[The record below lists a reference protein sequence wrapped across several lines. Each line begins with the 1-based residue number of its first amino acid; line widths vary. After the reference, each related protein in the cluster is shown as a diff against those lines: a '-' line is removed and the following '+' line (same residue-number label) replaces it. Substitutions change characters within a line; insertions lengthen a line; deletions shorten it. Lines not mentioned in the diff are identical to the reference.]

1 MNTNYLV
8 VTTAVVL
15 SITACSTPNP
25 SPQSALTAPRVASQ
39 TQLPPVTAAQPEAE
53 RTLDRAKESL
63 AKIGADGNV
72 QEQPYGLAQSAPPK
86 SLAKREVAGP
96 VLRALPQHYPQ
107 KFISPMEV
115 DTWHRPADV
124 VDRENYAHLSDNPIK
139 RAVEAPVST
148 FSIDVDTS
156 SYSNVRRMLN
166 TGQLPTHDAVRV
178 EELVNYFGY
187 DYPAPTNKLHPFKV
201 TTELG
206 PNPWNPQATLLQ
218 IGIKGY
224 EVPASQIPAANFTF
238 LIDVSG
244 SMDSPDKLELLKT
257 SMKLLVN
264 ELRPQDHVAIVVYAG
279 AAGVVLEPTAGDQ
292 KARIIAALGRLRAG
306 GSTNGGAG
314 IQLAY
319 SIAQQM
325 FVPSGINRIILASDG
340 DYNVGT
346 VNFEALKSLVEEK
359 RKSGISL
366 TTLGF
371 GSGNYN
377 DQLLEQLADAGNG
390 NAAYID
396 NLNEGRKVLVEQMS
410 STMMT
415 IAKDVK
421 IQIEFNPDV
430 VSEYRLIGYENRVL
444 AREDFNNDQIDAGE
458 LGAGHTVTALYEV
471 VLAGSGGEHVDA
483 LRYHAPTEPKAVR
496 SNELAFLRLRYKAPG
511 SEVSQLIE
519 TPIAASDIR
528 LDFKS
533 ASERYRFS
541 AAVAGFGQLLRG
553 GKYTGTFNY
562 SDVLNV
568 ARAARGA
575 DPFGY
580 RGEFVSLVGLAQ
592 TLAVKTARSER

>member
-1 MNTNYLV
+1 MNYSYLA
-8 VTTAVVL
+8 VTTAVVIAI
-15 SITACSTPNP
+15 SACSTPNP
-25 SPQSALTAPRVASQ
+25 LPHSETTAVHTEPQST
-39 TQLPPVTAAQPEAE
+39 LPPASPAKPDEVRKSTGEEEKFAE
-53 RTLDRAKESL
+53 LNSAGSVRDQLSR
-63 AKIGADGNV
+63 
-72 QEQPYGLAQSAPPK
+72 LAQSAMPK
-86 SLAKREVAGP
+86 VLEKREFEIQEAQARSPDFRQRFFAPIEVGP
-96 VLRALPQHYPQ
+96 WQAP
-107 KFISPMEV
+107 
-115 DTWHRPADV
+115 V
-124 VDRENYAHLSDNPIK
+124 VDRENYAHLNDNPIK
-139 RAVEAPVST
+139 RAAETPVST

-156 SYSNVRRMLN
+156 AYSNMRRLLN
-166 TGQLPTHDAVRV
+166 TGRLPAHDAVRV
-178 EELVNYFGY
+178 EEMVNYFGY
-187 DYPAPTNKLHPFKV
+187 DYPAQTDKSHPFNV
-201 TTELG
+201 ITELG
-206 PNPWNPQATLLQ
+206 PTPWNPKSNLLQ
-218 IGIKGY
+218 IGVKGY
-224 EVPASQIPAANFTF
+224 DVPKNQIPAANLTF

-244 SMDSPDKLELLKT
+244 SMISPDKLELLKT

-264 ELRPQDHVAIVVYAG
+264 ELRAQDHVAIVVYAG
-279 AAGVVLEPTAGDQ
+279 AAGMVLEPTAGDH
-292 KARIIAALGRLRAG
+292 KARIIAALDRLNAG

-325 FVPSGINRIILASDG
+325 FVKGGINRIILASDG

-346 VNFEALKSLVEEK
+346 VNFEALKNLVEEQ

-396 NLNEGRKVLVEQMS
+396 NLNEGRKVLVEQLS
-410 STMMT
+410 STLLT

-421 IQIEFNPDV
+421 IQIELNPDV
-430 VSEYRLIGYENRVL
+430 VSEYRLIGYENRIL

-471 VLAGSGGEHVDA
+471 VLAGSGGEHVDP
-483 LRYHAPTEPKAVR
+483 LRYPAQVQHKSER
-496 SNELAFLRLRYKAPG
+496 GNELAFLRLRYKAPD
-511 SEVSQLIE
+511 SDISQLIE
-519 TPIAASDIR
+519 TPIAVTDRKPDLA
-528 LDFKS
+528 
-533 ASERYRFS
+533 ATSERYRFA

-562 SDVLNV
+562 GDVLTV

-592 TLAVKTARSER
+592 TLSIKSARRE

>member
-1 MNTNYLV
+1 MKNNYLAV
-8 VTTAVVL
+8 ITAVVV
-15 SITACSTPNP
+15 SIAACSTP
-25 SPQSALTAPRVASQ
+25 SPTHVAENTSPRD
-39 TQLPPVTAAQPEAE
+39 VTAKPGEVRAFDQLSEAIVAGSVNDLRRLTE
-53 RTLDRAKESL
+53 NTSTAAK
-63 AKIGADGNV
+63 V
-72 QEQPYGLAQSAPPK
+72 
-86 SLAKREVAGP
+86 KREVGTPASQAFSYD
-96 VLRALPQHYPQ
+96 LRKDRFAPG
-107 KFISPMEV
+107 EV
-115 DTWHRPADV
+115 DSWHVPVDG
-124 VDRENYAHLSDNPIK
+124 VDRENYAHLNDNPIK
-139 RAVEAPVST
+139 RASETPVST

-156 SYSNVRRMLN
+156 SYSNVRRTLN
-166 TGQLPTHDAVRV
+166 TGRLPAHDAVRG

-187 DYPAPTNKLHPFKV
+187 DYPAPTDTSHPFKV

-206 PNPWNPQATLLQ
+206 PNPWNPKTTLLQ

-224 EVPASQIPAANFTF
+224 EVPKNQIPAANLTF

-244 SMDSPDKLELLKT
+244 SMNSPDKLALLKT

-292 KARIIAALGRLRAG
+292 KARIIVALDRLSAG

-325 FVPSGINRIILASDG
+325 FVPRGINRIILASDG

-346 VNFEALKSLVEEK
+346 VNFEALKNLVEEK
-359 RKSGISL
+359 RKAGISL

-415 IAKDVK
+415 ISKDVK

-471 VLAGSGGEHVDA
+471 VLVGRGGDHVDP
-483 LRYHAPTEPKAVR
+483 LRYPAQPHQKTEHG
-496 SNELAFLRLRYKAPG
+496 SELAFLRLRYKAPEG
-511 SEVSQLIE
+511 DVSQLIE
-519 TPIAASDIR
+519 TPIAASDLK
-528 LDFKS
+528 LDFN
-533 ASERYRFS
+533 ATSERYRFA

-562 SDVLNV
+562 GDVLTV

-580 RGEFVSLVGLAQ
+580 RGEFVNLVALTQ
-592 TLAVKTARSER
+592 TLAVKTARREQ

>member
-1 MNTNYLV
+1 MKNNYLAV
-8 VTTAVVL
+8 ITAVVV
-15 SITACSTPNP
+15 SITACSTPSPTPVAENTSTRDASAKPAEVRKLDQISETNVVGSVNNP
-25 SPQSALTAPRVASQ
+25 HRLTENTSSA
-39 TQLPPVTAAQPEAE
+39 
-53 RTLDRAKESL
+53 AK
-63 AKIGADGNV
+63 
-72 QEQPYGLAQSAPPK
+72 
-86 SLAKREVAGP
+86 AKREIGTPAIQAFAYD
-96 VLRALPQHYPQ
+96 LRKERFAPA
-107 KFISPMEV
+107 EV
-115 DTWHRPADV
+115 DSWHVPV
-124 VDRENYAHLSDNPIK
+124 GVDRENYAHLNDNPIK
-139 RAVEAPVST
+139 RASETPLST

-156 SYSNVRRMLN
+156 SYSNVRRTLN
-166 TGQLPTHDAVRV
+166 TGRLPAHDAVRV

-187 DYPAPTNKLHPFKV
+187 DYPAPTDTSHPFKV

-206 PNPWNPQATLLQ
+206 PNPWNPKTTLLQ

-224 EVPASQIPAANFTF
+224 EVPKNQIPVANLTF

-244 SMDSPDKLELLKT
+244 SMNSPDKLELLKT
-257 SMKLLVN
+257 SMKLLAN

-292 KARIIAALGRLRAG
+292 KVRIIAALDRLSAG

-325 FVPSGINRIILASDG
+325 FVPRGINRIILASDG

-346 VNFEALKSLVEEK
+346 VNFEALKNLVEEK
-359 RKSGISL
+359 RKTGISL

-471 VLAGSGGEHVDA
+471 VLAGGGGDHVDP
-483 LRYHAPTEPKAVR
+483 LRYPAQPRKKTEHG
-496 SNELAFLRLRYKAPG
+496 SELAFLRLRYKAPD
-511 SEVSQLIE
+511 SDVSKLIE
-519 TPIAASDIR
+519 TPIAASDLK
-528 LDFKS
+528 LDFN
-533 ASERYRFS
+533 ATSERYRFA

-562 SDVLNV
+562 GDVLTV

-580 RGEFVSLVGLAQ
+580 RGEFVNLVALTQ
-592 TLAVKTARSER
+592 TLAVKTARREQ